1 MESIQPN
8 SDLKSFPLKRKKK
21 NRLKSF
27 VCNNQFQDGYC
38 QICFES
44 YYCDYDKRILAKK
57 QQQQKSAF
65 QSCILWQTDLQ
76 QPYPIPFQKTCNFW
90 VWFYEWILS
99 LPTTLIHHILR
110 SLWGA
115 RHFNSL
121 LFLLSPGE
129 PCRGSET
136 LEGLWPGQFPGEVRV
151 PPSLICRL
159 PQTEETTVP
168 PGTFL
173 SLPQNPQKTLL
184 SLHSILRF
192 PATVTFQWDPNTSL
206 FWVQRTPRAFRGEDS
221 SVAMSSSPGKWWPV
235 KANGEIFEGLKL
247 NVHTAWPIRKKGLF
261 PSCVSTPN
269 PNMQR

>member
-8 SDLKSFPLKRKKK
+8 SDLKSFPLKRKKETDLRVLFATTSSKMVTVKFALSHIIVIMTNEYWPK
-21 NRLKSF
+21 N
-27 VCNNQFQDGYC
+27 NNN
-38 QICFES
+38 
-44 YYCDYDKRILAKK
+44 K
-57 QQQQKSAF
+57 KSAF
-65 QSCILWQTDLQ
+65 QSRILWQTDLQ
-76 QPYPIPFQKTCNFW
+76 QSCPIPFQKTCNFW

-110 SLWGA
+110 SQWGA

-129 PCRGSET
+129 PCRGSDT
-136 LEGLWPGQFPGEVRV
+136 LEGLWPGQFPDEVRV
-151 PPSLICRL
+151 SPSLICRL

-168 PGTFL
+168 PGSFL

-206 FWVQRTPRAFRGEDS
+206 FWVQRTPRTFRGKESDLCR
-221 SVAMSSSPGKWWPV
+221 
-235 KANGEIFEGLKL
+235 IL
-247 NVHTAWPIRKKGLF
+247 
-261 PSCVSTPN
+261 
-269 PNMQR
+269 Q